1 MKALINTLATLV
13 RRFPWVVI
21 IAVVVISLIMG
32 GFAGQ
37 FQPADNDNESFAPDA
52 AELEAI
58 NTIGDLFGEDSSQSV
73 GQVII
78 SSDMGDV
85 MTLDGLDAVDAVRAT
100 VLGGSLTPL
109 PDRPAGHGPGRPLP
123 VAGRVRHRQ

>member
-13 RRFPWVVI
+13 RRFPWMVI
-21 IAVVVISLIMG
+21 LAVVVISVIMG

-58 NTIGDLFGEDSSQSV
+58 DTIGDLFGEDSSQSV

-78 SSDMGDV
+78 SSDTGDV
-85 MTLDGLDAVDAVRAT
+85 ITLDGLDAVDAVRAT
-100 VLGGSLTPL
+100 VLGGSLTPYL
-109 PDRPAGHGPGRPLP
+109 IDQPGAGRPLP
-123 VAGRVRHRQ
+123 VACRVRR